1 MPRHR
6 RNANQKYHDRVA
18 GKYEQIYS
26 DVYWQWHDA
35 LTWDHIKR
43 FLPANLATAVLD
55 LGCGSGKWGRKLL
68 KSGYAVTF
76 VDLSAKMVDEA
87 RKHVLEA
94 GTESRADFLQA
105 DLMDLSALPA
115 DHFGFA
121 VALGEPLGSTDEPLK
136 AYIVA
141 FTRKVP
147 ILTDEFIKVVYADA
161 KPLHIPSLYLEQMK
175 RCIYGFISEFNTQ
188 APFFD
193 LVIQNGCQV
202 LLVDI
207 YRIRTDYLIEEENVN
222 STERMQLKYDLAK
235 AAKITFLCP
244 RQFTNICKQVTGMS
258 FINYL
263 NRVRVEKA
271 KELIRDTQMPITQI
285 ALIVGFENLSS
296 FYRVF
301 KKVYDRSP
309 LDFRNGASA

>member
-1 MPRHR
+1 LLRQKKSRIIDPLEFLERAGVYV
-6 RNANQKYHDRVA
+6 NYIASDSSFAN
-18 GKYEQIYS
+18 GKYAEKYMRLLFIYS
-26 DVYWQWHDA
+26 GKAAVDVDGSIYPIGSDSVVCLREGQKVW
-35 LTWDHIKR
+35 LT
-43 FLPANLATAVLD
+43 NM
-55 LGCGSGKWGRKLL
+55 S
-68 KSGYAVTF
+68 
-76 VDLSAKMVDEA
+76 
-87 RKHVLEA
+87 
-94 GTESRADFLQA
+94 
-105 DLMDLSALPA
+105 
-115 DHFGFA
+115 
-121 VALGEPLGSTDEPLK
+121 DEPLK

-147 ILTDEFIKVVYADA
+147 ILTDEFIKVVFADA

-222 STERMQLKYDLAK
+222 STERMQLFLDLINRTYYDKYDLAK

-296 FYRVF
+296 FYRAF